1 MADKPLDNTTERSTA
16 SDDVPPRDPRLRL
29 EFHSDDLA
37 KPFREAFD
45 EPVTNTVNSVVQ
57 LDDGTHL
64 QYWTVTHTSPDR
76 LCTTVVNFP
85 TTLDARLLSTVG
97 DTHRLEVHG
106 DTSSLFSAFDTF
118 DGDTKAAVYDE
129 DGVHVVAEFPSS
141 VQTDMVIDA
150 VHDIYPDLDLVSS
163 HTIQTVN
170 VFRHIIEDQLTER
183 QLTALRIAYF
193 SGYYEQPRMSTGE
206 ELAER
211 MGISKQAFHEHLRKA
226 YATVFEHLLEDSEFS
241 MEVDQ

>member
-1 MADKPLDNTTERSTA
+1 MTGESPDDTSGRSTA
-16 SDDVPPRDPRLRL
+16 DDDFPPRDPRLRL
-29 EFHSDDLA
+29 EFHSDNLA
-37 KPFREAFD
+37 KPFQETFD
-45 EPVTNTVNSVVQ
+45 EPVTITVNSVVQ
-57 LDDGTHL
+57 LADGTHL

-76 LCTTVVNFP
+76 LCKTVVNFP

-97 DTHRLEVHG
+97 DTHRIEVHG
-106 DTSSLFSAFDTF
+106 DTSSLFSAFDEF

-129 DGVHVVAEFPSS
+129 NGVHVVAEFPSS
-141 VQTDMVIDA
+141 VKTDMVVDA

-163 HTIQTVN
+163 HTIQTVH
-170 VFRHIIEDQLTER
+170 VFRHVIEDQLTDR

-226 YATVFEHLLEDSEFS
+226 YATIFEHLLENSEFS
-241 MEVDQ
+241 TRVDQ

>member
-1 MADKPLDNTTERSTA
+1 MADKPLDNASRRSTA
-16 SDDVPPRDPRLRL
+16 NDDFPPKNPRLRL

-37 KPFREAFD
+37 KPFQEAFD
-45 EPVTNTVNSVVQ
+45 EPITITVNSIVQ
-57 LDDGTHL
+57 LADETHL

-76 LCTTVVNFP
+76 LCKTVVNFP

-97 DTHRLEVHG
+97 DIHRLEVHG

-118 DGDTKAAVYDE
+118 DGDTKAAVYDA

-141 VQTDMVIDA
+141 VNTDLVVDA
-150 VHDIYPDLDLVSS
+150 VHDIYPGLDLVSS
-163 HTIQTVN
+163 HTIQTVH
-170 VFRHIIEDQLTER
+170 VFRHIIEDQLTDR

-226 YATVFEHLLEDSEFS
+226 YATIFEHLLENDELS